1 MVAIIQK
8 RGQRGLRDFD
18 WLLALLATG
27 IVCFGTIQIRNAQ
40 PTENFWVKQL
50 IGLGI
55 GVVAMLLIAFND
67 YRKLLNI
74 APAFYIFG
82 LMLLVIVLIP
92 GVGLRI
98 NGQRAWIKVPGIGQF
113 QPSEFVKVTTAMML
127 ARYFG
132 RHRSGALTLKE
143 MAVGGFILAL
153 PIFLI
158 LLEHDVG
165 SVLTY
170 LPILASVLFLSAIR
184 MRYVVAAVVLG
195 VVLLPFAYWVGVKTD
210 LVKHY
215 QQERINVI
223 LDPENADRRGFGY
236 NTWQSILT
244 VGEGGLLGADNSER
258 EKGKGE
264 GALLAA
270 DNSDGGK
277 GKGGGTGAHSQS
289 SLKFLPEPHTDFIY
303 AVTAGNTGFVG
314 CILVLLAYGILLS
327 RLIAGAKRAP
337 DRSGMLVI
345 MAIVGGL
352 TCQIF
357 INIGMELGLL
367 PVIGV
372 PLPLMSA
379 GLASLIA
386 TFIAIGFAISVQLRR
401 FVN

>member
-1 MVAIIQK
+1 MTHHLLPYPSLFTVFVMVAIIQK
-8 RGQRGLRDFD
+8 RGLRDFD
-18 WLLALLATG
+18 WVLALLAIG
-27 IVCFGTIQIRNAQ
+27 IVCFGTVQIRNAQ
-40 PTENFWVKQL
+40 PTENYWVKQL
-50 IGLGI
+50 IGLAI
-55 GVVAMLLIAFND
+55 AVVAMLLVAFND
-67 YRKLLNI
+67 YRKLINI
-74 APAFYIFG
+74 APAFYVFG
-82 LMLLVIVLIP
+82 LVLLVIVLVP
-92 GVGLRI
+92 GIGLRI

-132 RHRSGALTLKE
+132 KHRVSTLNVKE
-143 MAVGGFILAL
+143 MAVGGLILAV

-170 LPILASVLFLSAIR
+170 LPILAIVLFLSAIK
-184 MRYVVAAVVLG
+184 MRYVVGAVVLG
-195 VVLLPFAYWVGVKTD
+195 TVMLPFAYWVGVKTHM
-210 LVKHY
+210 VKNY

-244 VGEGGLLGADNSER
+244 VGEGGLLGADTS
-258 EKGKGE
+258 
-264 GALLAA
+264 A
-270 DNSDGGK
+270 
-277 GKGGGTGAHSQS
+277 AHSQS
-289 SLKFLPEPHTDFIY
+289 SLKFLPEPHTDFIF
-303 AVTAGNTGFVG
+303 AVTAGNAGFVG
-314 CILVLLAYGILLS
+314 CILVMLAYVILLS
-327 RLIAGAKRAP
+327 RMIAGAKRAP
-337 DRSGMLVI
+337 DRMGMLVI

-357 INIGMELGLL
+357 INIGMELGIL

>member
-8 RGQRGLRDFD
+8 RGLRDFD
-18 WLLALLATG
+18 WLLALLAIG

-40 PTENFWVKQL
+40 PTESYWVKQL

-55 GVVAMLLIAFND
+55 AVVAMLLVAFND
-67 YRKLLNI
+67 YRKLINI
-74 APAFYIFG
+74 APAFYVFG
-82 LMLLVIVLIP
+82 LVLLIIVLIP
-92 GVGLRI
+92 GIGLKI

-132 RHRSGALTLKE
+132 KHRTNILTLKE
-143 MAVGGFILAL
+143 IAIGGLILAL
-153 PIFLI
+153 PILLI
-158 LLEHDVG
+158 LLEKDVG
-165 SVLTY
+165 SVITY
-170 LPILASVLFLSAIR
+170 LPILAVVLFLSAIR
-184 MRYVVAAVVLG
+184 IRYVIAALVLG
-195 VVLLPFAYWVGVKTD
+195 VVLLPVAYWIGVKTD
-210 LVKHY
+210 MVKHY

-223 LDPENADRRGFGY
+223 LDPERADRRGFGY

-244 VGEGGLLGADNSER
+244 VGEGGLLGADTS
-258 EKGKGE
+258 
-264 GALLAA
+264 A
-270 DNSDGGK
+270 
-277 GKGGGTGAHSQS
+277 AHSQS
-289 SLKFLPEPHTDFIY
+289 SLKFLPEPHTDFIF
-303 AVTAGNTGFVG
+303 AVTAGNAGFVG
-314 CILVLLAYGILLS
+314 CILVLLAYAVLLS

-337 DRSGMLVI
+337 DRMGMLVV

-352 TCQIF
+352 TFQIF
-357 INIGMELGLL
+357 INIGMELGIL

>member
-1 MVAIIQK
+1 MSAILEKQS
-8 RGQRGLRDFD
+8 LRDFD
-18 WLLALLATG
+18 WLLALLAIG
-27 IVCFGTIQIRNAQ
+27 IVAFGTMQIRYAQ
-40 PTENFWVKQL
+40 PTEAYWVKQL

-55 GVVAMLLIAFND
+55 ALVAMIVIAFTD
-67 YRKLLNI
+67 YRRLLNM
-74 APAFYIFG
+74 APVFYVFG
-82 LMLLVIVLIP
+82 LMLLVLVLVP
-92 GVGLRI
+92 GIGLKI

-132 RHRSGALTLKE
+132 KQRIQSLTIKEMTIGAL
-143 MAVGGFILAL
+143 ILVL
-153 PIFLI
+153 PLGLI
-158 LLEHDVG
+158 LLEPDVG

-170 LPILASVLFLSAIR
+170 LPILFVVLFLSAIR
-184 MRYVVAAVVLG
+184 LRLVVGGIVIALVM
-195 VVLLPFAYWVGVKTD
+195 LPFAYWVGVKTHF
-210 LVKHY
+210 VKPY

-223 LDPENADRRGFGY
+223 LDPEKADRRGYGY

-244 VGEGGLLGADNSER
+244 VGEGGLLGADTSSE
-258 EKGKGE
+258 
-264 GALLAA
+264 
-270 DNSDGGK
+270 
-277 GKGGGTGAHSQS
+277 HSQS
-289 SLKFLPEPHTDFIY
+289 SLKFLPEPHTDFIF
-303 AVTAGNTGFVG
+303 AVTAGNAGFIG
-314 CILVLLAYGILLS
+314 CILVLLAYGVLLS
-327 RLIAGAKRAP
+327 RLITGARRAP
-337 DRSGMLVI
+337 DRMGMLVI

-352 TCQIF
+352 MFQIF